1 MTYQQLAEENYKR
14 FCAFEGSEYIASE
27 YAIKTIL
34 RLVENFKAK
43 NILEVGLGI
52 GAICDSVLQY
62 DKMKNLGLHYVG
74 TEANGFCLDALP
86 KNVIDFDKIEL
97 YSGVS
102 DVPVQQFDL
111 IIVDGADENFA
122 KIASLCGKDTII
134 YIEGDRGPQTQ
145 SVKQIFPNVKHINVI
160 TLQRNHEY
168 AHGSSTPETYM
179 GGGQLIFTDPTL
191 GRKLFWFVEKVKSFT
206 RRNIRDLK
214 DMIK

>member
-1 MTYQQLAEENYKR
+1 MIYQELADDNYKR
-14 FCAFEGSEYIASE
+14 FCALDGSEYIASE

-34 RLVENFKAK
+34 RLIDKFKAK

-52 GAICDSVLQY
+52 GAICDSVLRY
-62 DKMKNLGLHYVG
+62 DKIKQLGLHYVG
-74 TEANGFCLDALP
+74 TEANAFCLDALQ
-86 KNVIDFDKIEL
+86 KNVVNYNKIEL

-102 DVPVQQFDL
+102 EVPVQQFDL

-122 KIASLCGKDTII
+122 KIASLCGKDAII

-145 SVKQIFPNVKHINVI
+145 SVKQIFPNAKHVNVI
-160 TLQRNHEY
+160 TLQRNRDY

-179 GGGQLIFTDPTL
+179 GGGQLIFADPSL
-191 GRKLFWFVEKVKSFT
+191 GRKLFWFAEKVKSFT

-214 DMIK
+214 DLIK